1 MISQNF
7 LRTFRVLVQTGN
19 FTRTAEQLYMTQ
31 SGVSQHIKKL
41 ETQLGQ
47 LLLNRYGKRFE
58 LTSAGEL
65 LFDFAIKQLTAESEL
80 LKSLEM
86 DNPHVGQCKIAC
98 SGPMAMQLYPELLNL
113 QVHTPTLTFSLE
125 AAPNETIIELIKNNQ
140 FDLGIVTQQV
150 NDHAL
155 MQQWVGTD
163 DLCLIVPKGKQVNW
177 SSLMN
182 LGFINHPSGHH
193 YAYQLLEQNFPNEF
207 VTMNQLPE
215 RSYVNQLAQILL
227 PISHGIGFTVI
238 PKSTLDVYP
247 YLNKIRVVTLD
258 KPVAEDVYLVS
269 KKHKPLPVRY
279 QLVTSLI
286 KQLWTK

>member
-1 MISQNF
+1 MVNQNF

-19 FTRTAEQLYMTQ
+19 FTRTAEQLHMTQ

-65 LFDFAIKQLTAESEL
+65 LFDFATKQLTAESEL
-80 LKSLEM
+80 LQALEM
-86 DNPHVGQCKIAC
+86 DNIHVGQCKIAC

-113 QVHTPTLTFSLE
+113 QTRIPTLTFSVE

-140 FDLGIVTQQV
+140 FDLGIVTQQI

-155 MQQWVGTD
+155 TQQWIGTD
-163 DLCLIVPKGKQVNW
+163 DLCLIVPKGKTVCW
-177 SSLMN
+177 SSLIS

-193 YAYQLLEQNFPNEF
+193 YAYQLLEKNFPHEF
-207 VTMNQLPE
+207 VNMSQLPE
-215 RSYVNQLAQILL
+215 RSYINQLAQILL
-227 PISHGIGFTVI
+227 PISQGIGFTVM
-238 PKSTLDVYP
+238 PKSTIDTSP
-247 YLNKIRVVTLD
+247 YLNKLNVVALQ
-258 KPVAEDVYLVS
+258 KSVAEDVYLVS
-269 KKHKPLPVRY
+269 KKHKPLAARY
-279 QLVTSLI
+279 QLVTKLI

>member
-1 MISQNF
+1 MVNQNF

-19 FTRTAEQLYMTQ
+19 FTRTAEQLHMTQ

-80 LKSLEM
+80 LTSLEM
-86 DNPHVGQCKIAC
+86 DKPHVGQCKIAC

-113 QVHTPTLTFSLE
+113 QVCTPTLTFSLE

-163 DLCLIVPKGKQVNW
+163 DLCLIVPKGEQVNW

-193 YAYQLLEQNFPNEF
+193 YAYQLLEKNYPDEF
-207 VTMNQLPE
+207 VAMNQLPE

-227 PISHGIGFTVI
+227 PISQGLGFTVI

-269 KKHKPLPVRY
+269 KKHKPLPARY
-279 QLVTSLI
+279 QLVKTLI
-286 KQLWTK
+286 EQLWQ